1 MDRDVKRSTRRV
13 GVRLLALG
21 MAGVCA
27 MVSAQAAPPAS
38 AEREIQA
45 LLATLQASPCRFQRN
60 GTWYPAAQA
69 EEHLRRKYAYLR
81 KRALAA
87 SAEQFIERGASRSSV
102 SGQAYRVACPGQPEQ
117 DAAAWFT
124 QQLAV
129 LRRHAVSAAPR
140 PD

>member
-1 MDRDVKRSTRRV
+1 MSST
-13 GVRLLALG
+13 L
-21 MAGVCA
+21 
-27 MVSAQAAPPAS
+27 AAPTAS

-102 SGQAYRVACPGQPEQ
+102 SGQVYRVACPGQSEQ

-124 QQLAV
+124 QQLTA

>member
-27 MVSAQAAPPAS
+27 TVSALAAPPAS

-129 LRRHAVSAAPR
+129 LRRHAASAAPR